1 MSILYM
7 LRLSALQDS
16 DYYGFYTADILM
28 HIFKINVIIA
38 IVAGAIMMAS
48 HAFATPLSVT
58 VINATVPT
66 KCAEEDNVYIK
77 LQSPDVTKFTFDAV
91 QPVYA
96 AKVRFNR
103 RAPDFTNCT
112 FGPLVDA
119 QKAKSEVKTPVA
131 IATPPAPFKPAS
143 QVLYEDAD
151 IIINGIRYPDFWRK
165 TPVPLVIDGKPQENW
180 HLLQVFTK
188 RSKLRGKNLKNMP
201 FEYLVLYPQD
211 GYWRSRM
218 MPVKGRAENV
228 YGASFLIGPVDEI
241 ERPFV
246 EIATINID
254 PKARRFDLV
263 FAKGGKGKLE
273 FGEPTPTSFSVN
285 VVLERSSNTL
295 NQPFAAVRSMFV
307 SETNADSARLMVRA
321 TPSSDWKGDL
331 LSVVKEYQAMQVK
344 IDRVVPSKHNT
355 LSPDFVFR
363 NFTK

>member
-1 MSILYM
+1 MEVTLFN
-7 LRLSALQDS
+7 LRL
-16 DYYGFYTADILM
+16 FTIL
-28 HIFKINVIIA
+28 A
-38 IVAGAIMMAS
+38 CLLPAAS
-48 HAFATPLSVT
+48 SFAQSQTVT
-58 VINATVPT
+58 VINASVET

-96 AKVRFNR
+96 SKVRFNR

-112 FGPLVDA
+112 FGPLMDA
-119 QKAKSEVKTPVA
+119 KKVKDQANNPVA
-131 IATPPAPFKPAS
+131 VAAPPAPFKPAS

-165 TPVPLVIDGKPQENW
+165 TPVPLSINGKPQENW

-188 RSKLRGKNLKNMP
+188 RSKLDGKP

-218 MPVKGRAENV
+218 MPVKGRGENV

-246 EIATINID
+246 EISSINID

-263 FAKGGKGKLE
+263 FAKGGKGRLE
-273 FGEPTPTSFSVN
+273 FGEPTPISLSVN
-285 VVLERSSNTL
+285 VELERSANTL

-307 SETNADSARLMVRA
+307 SENNADSARLMVRA

-331 LSVVKEYQAMQVK
+331 LSVVKEHLAAEVK

-355 LSPDFVFR
+355 LSPDFVFK
-363 NFTK
+363 NFAK

>member
-1 MSILYM
+1 
-7 LRLSALQDS
+7 
-16 DYYGFYTADILM
+16 M
-28 HIFKINVIIA
+28 HIFKFRILTATIA
-38 IVAGAIMMAS
+38 GMIAMS
-48 HAFATPLSVT
+48 SSAFANPLSVS
-58 VINATVPT
+58 VINASVET

-91 QPVYA
+91 QPIYA
-96 AKVRFNR
+96 SKVRFNR

-119 QKAKSEVKTPVA
+119 KKVKEQVKTPVA
-131 IATPPAPFKPAS
+131 PPPFKPAS
-143 QVLYEDAD
+143 QALYEDAD

-165 TPVPLVIDGKPQENW
+165 TPVPLTVDGKLQENW

-188 RSKLRGKNLKNMP
+188 RSKLRGKP

-218 MPVKGRAENV
+218 MPVKGRGENV

-246 EIATINID
+246 EIASINID

-273 FGEPTPTSFSVN
+273 FGEPTPTNFSVN
-285 VVLERSSNTL
+285 VELERSANTL
-295 NQPFAAVRSMFV
+295 NQPLAAVRSMYV

-321 TPSSDWKGDL
+321 THNGDWKGGL
-331 LSVVKEYQAMQVK
+331 LPTVNQEQAVEVK

-355 LSPDFVFR
+355 LSPDFVFK
-363 NFTK
+363 NFAK

>member
-1 MSILYM
+1 
-7 LRLSALQDS
+7 
-16 DYYGFYTADILM
+16 M
-28 HIFKINVIIA
+28 HILKLIIS
-38 IVAGAIMMAS
+38 AGLMCTMAYPS
-48 HAFATPLSVT
+48 FAEPQIVT

-66 KCAEEDNVYIK
+66 QCAEEDNVYIK

-91 QPVYA
+91 QPIYA
-96 AKVRFNR
+96 ARVRFNR

-119 QKAKSEVKTPVA
+119 QKAKEQVKAPAPVA
-131 IATPPAPFKPAS
+131 APPAPFKPAS
-143 QVLYEDAD
+143 QVLYEDND

-165 TPVPLVIDGKPQENW
+165 SPVPLMIDGKLQENW

-188 RSKLRGKNLKNMP
+188 RSKLRGKP

-218 MPVKGRAENV
+218 MPVKGRGENV

-246 EIATINID
+246 EIASINID
-254 PKARRFDLV
+254 PKARRFDVV

-273 FGEPTPTSFSVN
+273 FGEPTPTSLSVN
-285 VVLERSSNTL
+285 VELERSANTL
-295 NQPFAAVRSMFV
+295 NLPFAAVRSMFV

-331 LSVVKEYQAMQVK
+331 LSVAKESQAAEVK

-355 LSPDFVFR
+355 LSPDFVFK
-363 NFTK
+363 NFAK

>member
-1 MSILYM
+1 MDMTKFIF
-7 LRLSALQDS
+7 SAFAL
-16 DYYGFYTADILM
+16 
-28 HIFKINVIIA
+28 IA
-38 IVAGAIMMAS
+38 ISSAAPAS
-48 HAFATPLSVT
+48 FANSLL
-58 VINATVPT
+58 ATVENASTTT
-66 KCAEEDNVYIK
+66 KCAEEDNVYVK
-77 LQSPDVTKFTFDAV
+77 LLSPDIRKFTFDAI
-91 QPVYA
+91 QPIYA
-96 AKVRFNR
+96 SKVRFNR

-119 QKAKSEVKTPVA
+119 QKAKSEIKTPA
-131 IATPPAPFKPAS
+131 ALPPFQPAS

-165 TPVPLVIDGKPQENW
+165 KPVPLTVDGKKQENW

-188 RSKLRGKNLKNMP
+188 RSKFGGKP

-218 MPVKGRAENV
+218 MPVQKLDKRKKLVDNV
-228 YGASFLIGPVDEI
+228 YGASFLVGPVDEI

-246 EIATINID
+246 EIASVSID

-263 FAKGGKGKLE
+263 FVKGGSAKLD

-285 VVLERSSNTL
+285 VTLERVANTL

-307 SETNADSARLMVRA
+307 SETNADSARLMWR
-321 TPSSDWKGDL
+321 SSPEGSWQGGL
-331 LSVVKEYQAMQVK
+331 LPTVKQVQASEIK
-344 IDRVVPSKHNT
+344 IDRAVPSKHNT

-363 NFTK
+363 NFAK

>member
-1 MSILYM
+1 LDFILFK
-7 LRLSALQDS
+7 LKLFITVIVLLSADLC
-16 DYYGFYTADILM
+16 
-28 HIFKINVIIA
+28 
-38 IVAGAIMMAS
+38 
-48 HAFATPLSVT
+48 FAETQTVT

-91 QPVYA
+91 QPIYA

-119 QKAKSEVKTPVA
+119 QKAKAQVKAPAPVA
-131 IATPPAPFKPAS
+131 APPAPFKPAS

-165 TPVPLVIDGKPQENW
+165 SPVPLTVAGIRQANW

-188 RSKLRGKNLKNMP
+188 GSKLRGKP

-218 MPVKGRAENV
+218 MPVKGRGENV

-246 EIATINID
+246 EIASINID
-254 PKARRFDLV
+254 PKARRFDVV

-285 VVLERSSNTL
+285 VELERSANTL
-295 NQPFAAVRSMFV
+295 NLPFAAVRSMFV
-307 SETNADSARLMVRA
+307 SESNADSARLMVRA

-331 LSVVKEYQAMQVK
+331 LSVAKESQAAEVK

-355 LSPDFVFR
+355 LSPDFVFK
-363 NFTK
+363 NFAK

>member
-1 MSILYM
+1 MLNSKILINLTFM
-7 LRLSALQDS
+7 LITTVS
-16 DYYGFYTADILM
+16 
-28 HIFKINVIIA
+28 
-38 IVAGAIMMAS
+38 
-48 HAFATPLSVT
+48 FAQSQTVT
-58 VINATVPT
+58 VINASVET

-77 LQSPDVTKFTFDAV
+77 LQSPDITKFTFDAV

-96 AKVRFNR
+96 SKVRFNR

-119 QKAKSEVKTPVA
+119 KKAKDQANNTVA
-131 IATPPAPFKPAS
+131 VAAPPAPFKPAS

-165 TPVPLVIDGKPQENW
+165 TPVPLMVEGKPQENW

-188 RSKLRGKNLKNMP
+188 RSKLRGKP

-218 MPVKGRAENV
+218 MPVKGRSENV

-246 EIATINID
+246 EITSININ

-285 VVLERSSNTL
+285 VVLERAATTL
-295 NQPFAAVRSMFV
+295 NQPFAAVRSMYV
-307 SETNADSARLMVRA
+307 SETNADSARLMWR
-321 TPSSDWKGDL
+321 SSPGSEWKGGL
-331 LSVVKEYQAMQVK
+331 LPTVKQEQAVEVK

-355 LSPDFVFR
+355 LSPDFVFK
-363 NFTK
+363 NFAK